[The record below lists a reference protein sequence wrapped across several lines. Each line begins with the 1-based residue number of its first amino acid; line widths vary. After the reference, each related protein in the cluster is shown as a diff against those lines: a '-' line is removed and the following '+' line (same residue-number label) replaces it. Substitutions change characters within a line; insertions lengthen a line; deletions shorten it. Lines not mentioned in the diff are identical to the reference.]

1 MNKFTNVLGSFIKLS
16 TVKILNQK
24 IEDVYLIES
33 EPFIDERGAFRRH
46 FCAEEFVNRGIS
58 SSVQQANISENK
70 YAKTLRGF
78 HYQISPFSEGKTL
91 SCLRG
96 SIYDVIVDLRVESKT
111 YMQWISFELTESNR
125 LSIHIPPGCANA
137 FLTLENNCL
146 IHYYCSNAYHPE
158 SERGI
163 RYNDP
168 VFNFKWPFS
177 PEIISDKDKSHPD
190 YKV

>member
-1 MNKFTNVLGSFIKLS
+1 M
-16 TVKILNQK
+16 KILKQD
-24 IEDVYLIES
+24 IADVYLIES

-46 FCAEEFVNRGIS
+46 FCSEEFERAGIS
-58 SSVQQANISENK
+58 PSVKQANLSENK

-78 HYQISPFSEGKTL
+78 HYQLPPHSEGKTL
-91 SCLRG
+91 SCIKG
-96 SIYDVIVDLRVESKT
+96 SIYDIIVDLRVESKT
-111 YMQWISFELTESNR
+111 YMKWISYELTETNR

-146 IHYYCSNAYHPE
+146 IHYYCSNSYQPN

-168 VFNFKWPFS
+168 AFNFKWPTS
-177 PEIISDKDKSHPD
+177 IEIISDKDRSHPD
-190 YKV
+190 FKI